1 MPVRFALFVA
11 VFLLMSPGFTF
22 AAAADADGESAA
34 PPAIRRWVDV
44 EQIQLGTRYRWT
56 AATDGDVTASAIQFQ
71 PLLRA
76 RMPVDAA
83 GRLAVTIGAGA
94 GANFAGGWD
103 NTGAGLGQ
111 FSGAFAVKQL
121 LATAEVM
128 HGLEVSAGGLYVL
141 RGESTEITSYDN
153 DGYLVGERAAW
164 QHDEGIVDRIA
175 ITTGYLGD
183 LRDPNVFHRL
193 DRLNDWNYEQFLIGW
208 RLGAHVVASTDYT
221 HEGDRSTL
229 REAMTIRL
237 PRQTKL
243 LTALKVDLYE
253 RVAPDTARGLH
264 VSADMRPLHQLLV
277 TTGFAS
283 VDRAYGGLNAD
294 RFDRGNRVYCIGT
307 FAANDVLS
315 LGWFYAEGVAN
326 DYAIPNEHRL
336 DIVATINPT
345 AVLRRKRVF

>member
-1 MPVRFALFVA
+1 MSARSALFVA
-11 VFLLMSPGFTF
+11 VFLLMSPISTI
-22 AAAADADGESAA
+22 AAVADDDGESTP
-34 PPAIRRWVDV
+34 PPALRRWLDV
-44 EQIQLGTRYRWT
+44 EQVQLGTRYRWT
-56 AATDGDVTASAIQFQ
+56 EATEGNVTASAIQFQ

-76 RMPVDAA
+76 RLPVDA
-83 GRLAVTIGAGA
+83 GGTVAVTIGAGA

-121 LATAEVM
+121 FATAAVLR
-128 HGLEVSAGGLYVL
+128 GLEVSAGGLYVL

-164 QHDEGIVDRIA
+164 QHDDGLVDRIA

-183 LRDPNVFHRL
+183 LREPNVFRRL

-237 PRQTKL
+237 PRRAKL
-243 LTALKVDLYE
+243 VTALKLDLYE
-253 RVAPDTARGLH
+253 RVAPDTARGMH
-264 VSADMRPLHQLLV
+264 VSADMRPLRQLAV
-277 TTGFAS
+277 TAGFAS

-294 RFDRGNRVYCIGT
+294 RFDRGNRVYCNGT
-307 FAANDVLS
+307 FAVNETLS

-326 DYAIPNEHRL
+326 DYTIPNEHRL

-345 AVLRRKRVF
+345 TMLRKRRVF